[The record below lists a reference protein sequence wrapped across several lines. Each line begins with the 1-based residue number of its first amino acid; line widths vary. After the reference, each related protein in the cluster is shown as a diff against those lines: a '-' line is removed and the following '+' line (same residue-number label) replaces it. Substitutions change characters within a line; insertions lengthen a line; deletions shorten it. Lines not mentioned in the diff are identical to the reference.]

1 MKDNETGIWSMDV
14 GERSILLYSSRQ
26 DGWRKGQP
34 VLVNDVT
41 IRIERG
47 RGSSTDIEAV
57 AAHILRAIS
66 GSHPTIKIE
75 LKRTASETPVPSH
88 GGPAVAVTWELRL
101 NGVVIQQSY
110 DRYRWSD
117 REKAGLKAPAGMQ
130 KRLLDLQAAID
141 GASSGREGD
150 NE

>member
-14 GERSILLYSSRQ
+14 GERSILLYSTRQ

-47 RGSSTDIEAV
+47 RGSSADIEAI
-57 AAHILRAIS
+57 AADILQGFRS
-66 GSHPTIKIE
+66 SHPSIKIE

-101 NGVVIQQSY
+101 NDVVIQQSY

-117 REKAGLKAPAGMQ
+117 REKAGLKAPASMQ
-130 KRLLDLQAAID
+130 KRLVDLQAAID
-141 GASSGREGD
+141 GGE

>member
-1 MKDNETGIWSMDV
+1 MKDNEADIWSMDV
-14 GERSILLYSSRQ
+14 GERSILLYSTRQ
-26 DGWRKGQP
+26 DGWRKGRP

-47 RGSSTDIEAV
+47 RGSSADIEAV
-57 AAHILRAIS
+57 AADVLRAIS
-66 GSHPTIKIE
+66 GRHSSIKIE

-117 REKAGLKAPAGMQ
+117 REKAGLKAPASMQ

>member
-14 GERSILLYSSRQ
+14 GERSILLYASRQ

-47 RGSSTDIEAV
+47 RGSSTDIQAV
-57 AAHILRAIS
+57 ATDILRAIS
-66 GSHPTIKIE
+66 GRHPSIKIE

-88 GGPAVAVTWELRL
+88 GGPAVSVTWELLL

-117 REKAGLKAPAGMQ
+117 REKAGLKAPASMQ
-130 KRLLDLQAAID
+130 KRLVDLQAAI
-141 GASSGREGD
+141 EGEE